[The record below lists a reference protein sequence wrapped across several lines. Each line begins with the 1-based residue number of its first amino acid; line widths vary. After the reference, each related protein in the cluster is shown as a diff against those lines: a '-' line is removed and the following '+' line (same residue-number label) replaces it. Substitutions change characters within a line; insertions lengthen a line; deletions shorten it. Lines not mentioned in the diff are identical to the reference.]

1 MRNISYFCIV
11 KRIIRFFYT
20 TFVALLL
27 LFNYEAQASPL
38 PDMSLPEISDSALAS
53 VEISLLTCKPHEE
66 VYSLYGHTA
75 IRIVDTEG
83 GRDMVVNWGVFD
95 SSKPNF
101 V

>member
-1 MRNISYFCIV
+1 M

-83 GRDMVVNWGVFD
+83 GIDMVVNWGVFD
-95 SSKPNF
+95 SRDRKS
-101 V
+101 VV